1 MHLLRFNTLFLDK
14 EWKKSNF
21 ISYNME
27 PYKNIEEKLHQF
39 VRKFYTNEL
48 IKGGIL
54 FLSLGF
60 LYLFFTLFLE
70 YFLWL
75 KPTARTLLFW
85 VFICVESYLL
95 FRFIL
100 APIFRLVGIKK
111 GISFKESSKII
122 GNHFPK
128 VGDKLINVLQ
138 LKEATNQSD
147 LLVASIE
154 QKAKEL
160 QPIPFAKAVNFSTNA
175 KYLKY
180 AAIPVIVWLLITVTG
195 NFKMFDTS
203 FKRVLNHRTAFVP
216 PAPFSF
222 HLLSKNLTVIQGQP
236 FTIEFETKGTAQ
248 PSDVLI
254 FYNNQSYYVQRDN
267 GVFSYTF
274 SKTNNTT
281 QFYVGANNVVSENYI
296 LEIIK
301 APTIQ
306 NISVDLKYPKY
317 IQKKNE
323 TIQNSG
329 ALLIPEGTKT
339 IWNVNTSQTENV
351 AFTEG
356 SKSIEFSKLDDTLF
370 SFQKTITSSIEYQIA
385 TSNTELKNYEKL
397 FFKIEV
403 VKDEFPKI
411 EVLSDIDSLSQSIA
425 QFAGKISDDYGL
437 SKLEVVYYNEENPN
451 QIEKQQIE
459 ILSTGNQTFYFL
471 FPGELALQK
480 GINYELFFQV
490 YDNDG
495 VNGRKKSKS
504 KKFNFRNK
512 SDVEEEE
519 EAVLQQRNQIKS
531 IEQTLQKRLDQKR
544 DLEEIKQNLQ
554 NKKTINWNDKK
565 KIEEY
570 IKRQEQYKKMMQRQ
584 TDRLQENIKDLPK
597 DSKSIVQK
605 KEELKKRIEELKKL
619 EKEQKLLDELKKL
632 AQKLN
637 KEDLLRK
644 VKKLTEQNKQQERSL
659 ERVLELTKRFYVEQK
674 TMQIAN
680 KLEELSKKQDSL
692 SRSPNSKMEQ
702 QKSIKKEFDQ
712 IQKEI
717 KELKK
722 DNKALKEPMQ
732 IPNTKEEEKEVNK
745 QLQKAAVPQEQK
757 NKSSQKKSQQKAAQK
772 MQEMSQKMQ
781 QAMSQAAGEMKEAN
795 EKSLRII
802 LENLLNYSFKQE
814 NIMNRFANISV
825 SHPDF
830 GKEIKK
836 QNTLKTYF
844 EHIDDSLYVLSMRL
858 PEISVKIQKDLTD
871 SHYNINQSL
880 ENFAE
885 NRFNS
890 GLSNQQYVMTAVNNL
905 ADFLSDILDNMQKP
919 KNAKPGKGK
928 KGGKSFSLPDII
940 QKQEDLV
947 KKMQKGTKKGQQENG
962 KKKGKSIGNRQSDNL
977 DGELYEIYQQQS
989 QLRQELQNAL
999 KKGNAKG
1006 DAKTKSVLKSLEEL
1020 ENEILEKGFNAST
1033 IKKMQQLKYNL
1044 LKLDKAA
1051 FKQDKDTKRKSTT
1064 NQQNFTQK
1072 RGKELIKKLF
1082 YNQTEILN
1090 RQSLPLQKNYKKK
1103 VQEYFSNLKGIK
1115 KND

>member
-1 MHLLRFNTLFLDK
+1 
-14 EWKKSNF
+14 
-21 ISYNME
+21 ME
-27 PYKNIEEKLHQF
+27 PYKNIEGKLHLF

-54 FLSLGF
+54 FLSFGF

-75 KPTARTLLFW
+75 KPTARTFLFW

-100 APIFRLVGIKK
+100 TPIFRLVGIKK
-111 GISFKESSKII
+111 GISFKDSSKII
-122 GNHFPK
+122 GDHFPK
-128 VGDKLINVLQ
+128 VGDKLINILQ
-138 LKEATNQSD
+138 LKEASDQSD
-147 LLVASIE
+147 LLLASIE

-160 QPIPFAKAVNFSTNA
+160 QPIPFAKAVNFNTNT

-180 AAIPVIVWLLITVTG
+180 VAIPVFIWMLITITG
-195 NFKMFDTS
+195 NFKIFDTS
-203 FKRVLNHRTAFVP
+203 FKRVLNHRTVFVP

-222 HLLSKNLTVIQGQP
+222 HLLSTKLEVIQGQP
-236 FTIEFETKGTAQ
+236 FAIEFETIGPVQ
-248 PSDVLI
+248 PADILV
-254 FYNNQSYYVQRDN
+254 FYNNQSYYLQREN
-267 GVFSYTF
+267 GVFKYVF
-274 SKTNNTT
+274 SNTNDPIE
-281 QFYVGANNVVSENYI
+281 FYVKANDIVSDSYRLNV
-296 LEIIK
+296 IK
-301 APTIQ
+301 TPKIQ
-306 NISVDLKYPKY
+306 NISVDLSYPKH

-323 TIQNSG
+323 TVNNSG
-329 ALLIPEGTKT
+329 LLLIPEGTKT
-339 IWNVNTSQTENV
+339 LWNVNTSQTENV
-351 AFTEG
+351 AFIEG
-356 SKSIEFSKLDDTLF
+356 AKTNEFKKLDDKLF
-370 SFQKTITSSIEYQIA
+370 TFQKTINSSIEYQIA
-385 TSNTELKNYEKL
+385 TSNTNLKNYEKL

-403 VKDEFPKI
+403 IKDEFPEI
-411 EVLSDIDSLSQSIA
+411 EVLSDIDSLSNNIA

-437 SKLEVVYYNEENPN
+437 TKLEVVYYNEDTQN
-451 QIEKQQIE
+451 QVEKQQIE
-459 ILSTGNQTFYFL
+459 IASTENQTFYFV
-471 FPGELALQK
+471 FPGVLELQK
-480 GINYELFFQV
+480 GVNYELYFQV

-495 VNGRKKSKS
+495 VNGKKISKS

-512 SDVEEEE
+512 SDKEVGE

-531 IEQTLQKRLDQKR
+531 IEKTLQKRQDQKK

-554 NKKTINWNDKK
+554 NKKNVNWNDKK
-565 KIEEY
+565 KIDEY

-584 TDRLQENIKDLPK
+584 TDKLQENIKDLPK
-597 DSKSIVQK
+597 DSKSILQK
-605 KEELKKRIEELKKL
+605 KEALKKRIEELKKL

-632 AQKLN
+632 AKKLN

-680 KLEELSKKQDSL
+680 KLEDLSKKQDSL
-692 SRSPNSKMEQ
+692 SKAQNSKKEQ
-702 QKSIKKEFDQ
+702 QKNIKKEFNK

-732 IPNTKEEEKEVNK
+732 IPETKADEKEVHK
-745 QLQKAAVPQEQK
+745 QLQKSEENKEQK
-757 NKSSQKKSQQKAAQK
+757 KTGSQKKSQQKAAKK
-772 MQEMSQKMQ
+772 MLEMSQKMQ
-781 QAMSQAAGEMKEAN
+781 QAMAAAAGEMKEEN

-814 NIMNRFANISV
+814 NVMNRFSKIEV

-830 GKEIKK
+830 GKEIKN

-885 NRFNS
+885 NRFNN

-905 ADFLSDILDNMQKP
+905 ADFLSDILNNMQQP

-940 QKQEDLV
+940 KKQGDLV
-947 KKMQKGTKKGQQENG
+947 KKMQEGNKKGKQQNG
-962 KKKGKSIGNRQSDNL
+962 KKKGQSKGNRQSDTL
-977 DGELYEIYQQQS
+977 DGELYQIYQQQS
-989 QLRQELQNAL
+989 QLRQELRDAL
-999 KKGNAKG
+999 KNKNGTEGAAANK
-1006 DAKTKSVLKSLEEL
+1006 VLKSLEEL
-1020 ENEILEKGFNAST
+1020 ENEILEKGFNAAT
-1033 IKKMQQLKYNL
+1033 IQKMQQLKYNL

-1051 FKQDKDTKRKSTT
+1051 FKQDKDTKRKSAT
-1064 NQQNFTQK
+1064 NHQNFTQK
-1072 RGKELIKKLF
+1072 KGKEFIKKLF

-1103 VQEYFSNLKGIK
+1103 VQKYFSNAKANK